1 MTFLDDFHLQEA
13 GECEDDIVSI
23 YNKIDFDQD
32 QELAFLC
39 GADGQGKEYKSKSNQ
54 LTVRFHSDGLK
65 EFSGFKAALT
75 LGPEQVSCGDVTL
88 GDSDE
93 KLIASPNY
101 PHNYPEKF
109 DCIWKITSPKGT
121 RIRVKFERDFD
132 IEFNDIH
139 HCTFDY
145 VKILNGLSPL
155 ATKSN
160 EITTLCGNVE
170 EFDDEEEANKWLG
183 PYDSKSNTMTI
194 HFHSDDHY
202 TERGFKGS
210 LTVIKKDEL

>member
-1 MTFLDDFHLQEA
+1 MHLLSYQSPP
-13 GECEDDIVSI
+13 DIST
-23 YNKIDFDQD
+23 
-32 QELAFLC
+32 
-39 GADGQGKEYKSKSNQ
+39 
-54 LTVRFHSDGLK
+54 TVRTS
-65 EFSGFKAALT
+65 
-75 LGPEQVSCGDVTL
+75 
-88 GDSDE
+88 
-93 KLIASPNY
+93 LIKPQ
-101 PHNYPEKF
+101 H
-109 DCIWKITSPKGT
+109 
-121 RIRVKFERDFD
+121 RIRVKFEKDID

>member
-1 MTFLDDFHLQEA
+1 MRPNKSVPFKKQYTTF
-13 GECEDDIVSI
+13 
-23 YNKIDFDQD
+23 N
-32 QELAFLC
+32 AFVVI
-39 GADGQGKEYKSKSNQ
+39 SKS
-54 LTVRFHSDGLK
+54 TIST
-65 EFSGFKAALT
+65 T
-75 LGPEQVSCGDVTL
+75 LS
-88 GDSDE
+88 S
-93 KLIASPNY
+93 LIKPQ
-101 PHNYPEKF
+101 H
-109 DCIWKITSPKGT
+109 
-121 RIRVKFERDFD
+121 RIRVKFEKDID